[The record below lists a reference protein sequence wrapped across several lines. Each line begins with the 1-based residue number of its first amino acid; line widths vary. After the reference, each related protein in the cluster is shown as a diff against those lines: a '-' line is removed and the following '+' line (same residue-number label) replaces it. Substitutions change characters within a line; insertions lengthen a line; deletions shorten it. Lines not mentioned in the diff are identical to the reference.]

1 MVHGAG
7 RLMLMSREHQD
18 RPLKILLVNDAST
31 SSGGAEIMSLA
42 LRDSYRERGHEA
54 MLFSSRALY
63 GKPPVLADHTCFGS
77 VTPFRQVLRVA
88 NPSAWNEIRKVLSRF
103 RPDIVHVRMLTTQL
117 SPLILP
123 ALRGYPTIYHASW
136 HELVC
141 PTGLKMLPDLSPCG
155 YSAGVECLRQG
166 CLSKLAFPLLL
177 LQLRLLRH
185 WRSGFHRVV
194 ANSHYLRSRLCEEGW
209 DDVADVEVIWNGVPV
224 VTQRPPLNDV
234 PTIGFAGR
242 LCPEKG
248 AGELVDAFAI
258 LRSDLDSARLV
269 LVGDG
274 PDRQRLERKCES
286 LGVSDS
292 VTFTGKLSR
301 EQADSVLRQVWVQAV
316 PSICQESFG
325 LVAAEAQMRG
335 TAVVATRRGALPEV
349 VVDGETGL
357 LVDAGSPIELAKALS
372 RILRDKELA
381 ERLGQSGRTRA
392 MACFRLDDCVSSF
405 LDLYSR
411 VLMEHRANAGVGVV
425 H

>member
-1 MVHGAG
+1 MG
-7 RLMLMSREHQD
+7 RVGEIG
-18 RPLKILLVNDAST
+18 PLKILLVNDAST
-31 SSGGAEIMSLA
+31 RSGGAEIMSLT
-42 LRDSYRERGHEA
+42 LRDCYRERGHEA
-54 MLFSSRALY
+54 VLFSSRAVY
-63 GKPPVLADHTCFGS
+63 GKSPVEADHTCFGS
-77 VTPFRQVLRVA
+77 TSPLRQVLRVA
-88 NPSAWNEIRKVLSRF
+88 NPSAWNEIRKVVSRF
-103 RPDIVHVRMLTTQL
+103 RPDIVHLRMITTQL
-117 SPLILP
+117 SPMILP

-136 HELVC
+136 HEMVC
-141 PTGLKMLPDLSPCG
+141 PNGLKMLPDLSPCT
-155 YSAGVECLRQG
+155 YSAGVECWRQG
-166 CLSKLAFPLLL
+166 CLSTIAWPGLL
-177 LQLRLLRH
+177 LQLRLLNH
-185 WRSGFHRVV
+185 WRSCFHRVV
-194 ANSHYLRSRLCEEGW
+194 ANSQYLRSRLCEEGW
-209 DDVADVEVIWNGVPV
+209 DDVADVEVILNGVPV
-224 VTQRPPLNDV
+224 VTQRASLNDV

-258 LRSDLDSARLV
+258 LRSDLDNARLV
-269 LVGDG
+269 IVGDG

-286 LGVSDS
+286 LGISDS

-301 EQADSVLRQVWVQAV
+301 DQADSVLRQVWVQAV

-357 LVDAGSPIELAKALS
+357 LVDASSPIELAKALS
-372 RILRDKELA
+372 RILRDKDLA

-392 MACFRLDDCVSSF
+392 MARFRLDDCVSSF